1 MVPSVLYHRE
11 QMKVKVKKIYCSVEN
26 SNKVF
31 DEGLD
36 DLNGNKNLDYQNRLM
51 MIYLLYCRVDDPR

>member
-36 DLNGNKNLDYQNRLM
+36 DLIGNINLDYQNRLM